1 MHITQVTSEL
11 TPLVKVG
18 GLADVVQGL
27 SKELVR
33 CGHTVDIFLP
43 KYDCIDKSVLQDLQ
57 IECPRFEVRRPEGVI
72 ANTLFSATVDRLKI
86 FLIEPHDP
94 SHFFKRG
101 SVYGCPDE
109 TDRFIYFCQAT
120 LQALI
125 HLKKTPDILHLHDWP
140 TSLLALLFNQLNSP
154 FKPKGVVLTI
164 HNMHHQG
171 KGSSDL
177 LSRSGIPF
185 QEKEGINLLKL
196 GIECATQVT
205 TVSPQY
211 RKEID
216 TVEGSCGL
224 QETILNNRSKI
235 HGILNGIDVDFWDP
249 ANDRYVDFHYLADG
263 TQLTQVIEG
272 KEKNKAKLCASLG
285 LAISANT
292 PLVAVITRLVPQ
304 KSPELIKHA
313 LYRTLEKGGQFI
325 LLGSSPIPEIQAQF
339 ETLQRECLQ
348 GNRARIIMDND
359 EGLAHQIY
367 AASDLFLIP
376 SLFEPCGLTQLI
388 AMRYG
393 SVPVARVT
401 GGLANTV
408 FDIDSSSLPQ
418 DKRNGFTFD
427 HPDTE
432 GIDWALI
439 RALDCYKNDPK
450 KWRSLIGQGM
460 AYDFSWRNTTPDYVH
475 VYNLSHQLSN
485 ASLTPS

>member
-1 MHITQVTSEL
+1 MHIVQVTSEL

-18 GLADVVQGL
+18 GLGDVVQGL
-27 SKELVR
+27 SKELIR

-57 IECPRFEVRRPEGVI
+57 IECPRFEVMRPEGAVS
-72 ANTLFSATVDRLKI
+72 NTLYSATVDRLKVY
-86 FLIEPHDP
+86 LIEPHDQ

-120 LQALI
+120 LQALVS
-125 HLKKTPDILHLHDWP
+125 LKKTPDILHLHDWP
-140 TSLLALLFNQLNSP
+140 TALLAILCKQVDSP

-171 KGSSDL
+171 KGSSEL
-177 LSRSGIPF
+177 FSKAGIFLSDK
-185 QEKEGINLLKL
+185 QKEINLLKS

-211 RKEID
+211 RKEIE

-235 HGILNGIDVDFWDP
+235 HGILNGIDADFWNP
-249 ANDRYVDFHYLADG
+249 ANDRYLEFHYLANG

-285 LAISANT
+285 LAISPKT

-304 KSPELIKHA
+304 KSPELVRHA
-313 LYRTLEKGGQFI
+313 LHRTLEKGGQFI
-325 LLGSSPIPEIQAQF
+325 LLGSSPIPEIQAEF
-339 ETLQRECLQ
+339 EALQRECLQ
-348 GNRARIIMDND
+348 GNQARIIMEND

-388 AMRYG
+388 ALRYG

-408 FDIDSSSLPQ
+408 FDIDTASLHLE
-418 DKRNGFTFD
+418 KRNGFTFD
-427 HPDTE
+427 HPDVQ
-432 GIDWALI
+432 G
-439 RALDCYKNDPK
+439 LD
-450 KWRSLIGQGM
+450 
-460 AYDFSWRNTTPDYVH
+460 
-475 VYNLSHQLSN
+475 
-485 ASLTPS
+485 